1 MALSFS
7 LSQRPKLGFSH
18 TGFTTRTEPF
28 AEVTQKFG
36 MPSLLET
43 APVGPS
49 GSSFIGEAYV
59 VPESPKIDTAPK
71 TDTASK
77 SGWSEGLSNGM
88 QGASI
93 GLAIGQMIGSVYSAY
108 STGKTLKYVSK
119 KQEEI
124 AENNRQ
130 MAQMS
135 AESAYRQGESQMAQL
150 TYKAGQ
156 VKAQQRVAMG
166 ANGVKIGSGSTAEV
180 LASTEVMKRLD
191 MNSVKLNAISSAW
204 GYKAQGLQAS
214 NAGSI
219 ARIMGDYRASEGVS
233 QAAGS
238 LLEKGS
244 VVADRWSRYFG
255 GS

>member
-59 VPESPKIDTAPK
+59 VPESPKIDTAS
-71 TDTASK
+71 T
-77 SGWSEGLSNGM
+77 SGRSEGLSNGM

>member
-59 VPESPKIDTAPK
+59 VPESPKIDTAS
-71 TDTASK
+71 T
-77 SGWSEGLSNGM
+77 SGRSEGLSNGM

-219 ARIMGDYRASEGVS
+219 ARIMGNYQASAGVS
-233 QAAGS
+233 RAAGS
-238 LLEKGS
+238 LLESGS

>member
-43 APVGPS
+43 APTGPS
-49 GSSFIGEAYV
+49 GSSLVGEAYV
-59 VPESPKIDTAPK
+59 VPESPKIDTAS
-71 TDTASK
+71 T

-219 ARIMGDYRASEGVS
+219 ARIMGDYRASEGMS

>member
-1 MALSFS
+1 MALNFQ
-7 LSQRPKLGFSH
+7 LSQAPKLHFSQ
-18 TGFTTRTEPF
+18 TGFTTRAEPF
-28 AEVTQKFG
+28 GGMVQNLG

-49 GSSFIGEAYV
+49 GSSFIGEAY
-59 VPESPKIDTAPK
+59 TAPSVPQVGTSW
-71 TDTASK
+71 TDGLS
-77 SGWSEGLSNGM
+77 SGMSNGM

-93 GLAIGQMIGSVYSAY
+93 GMAIGQMIGSVYSAY

-166 ANGVKIGSGSTAEV
+166 TNGVKIGSGSTAEV

-219 ARIMGDYRASEGVS
+219 ARIMGDYRASEGMS